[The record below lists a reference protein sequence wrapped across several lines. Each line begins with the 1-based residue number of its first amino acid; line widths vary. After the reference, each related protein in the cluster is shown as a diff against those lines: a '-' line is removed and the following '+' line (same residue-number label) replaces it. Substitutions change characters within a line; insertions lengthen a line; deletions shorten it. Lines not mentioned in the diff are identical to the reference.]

1 MKKISVITVCYNSE
15 KTIKRCLFSVQSQGT
30 IVGEHI
36 IFDGGSTDSTIE
48 IIKSFNPQN
57 YPIKLTIGEDKGVY
71 DALNKAIASAEC
83 DWIALLHSDDE
94 FYDSTSLS
102 NMLSKRSHASNV
114 LYANLEMVR
123 SKPVVRK
130 WISSTYSKKKISYG
144 WMPPH
149 PTMIIQTK
157 LALLIGKYDLKY
169 KIASDYEYCI
179 RLFRHPKTVSQH
191 INTFSVKMYIGG
203 LSTSGVSNRFRKN
216 YEDICIMR
224 THGISLIP
232 GLIGKKL
239 LKIQQ
244 YF

>member
-15 KTIKRCLFSVQSQGT
+15 KTIKRCLCSVQSQGN

-36 IFDGGSTDSTIE
+36 IFDGGSADDTIE
-48 IIKSFNPQN
+48 IIKSFNPTN
-57 YPIKLTIGEDKGVY
+57 SPIKLTIEEDKGVY

-94 FYDSTSLS
+94 FYDTTTLS
-102 NMLSKRSHASNV
+102 SMLSKRSHDSNV

-123 SKPVVRK
+123 SKQVVRK
-130 WISSTYSKKKISYG
+130 WISSAYSKKKISYG

-149 PTMIIQTK
+149 PTIIIQTK
-157 LALLIGKYDLKY
+157 LASMIGKYDLKY
-169 KIASDYEYCI
+169 KIAADYEYCI
-179 RLFRHPKTVSQH
+179 RLFRHPMTVSQH
-191 INTFSVKMYIGG
+191 VNDFSVKMYIGG

-216 YEDICIMR
+216 YEDIYIMR
-224 THGISLIP
+224 NHQISIIP
-232 GLIGKKL
+232 GLVGKKL
-239 LKIQQ
+239 FKIHQ